1 MQFSVIICNN
11 INFNLAQQIKT
22 SNHHSPTNID
32 MNMKMDKTN
41 VQQPDDID
49 GDNDENADE
58 EMSDTEYL
66 TPSRS
71 DDKEERI
78 ID

>member
-1 MQFSVIICNN
+1 
-11 INFNLAQQIKT
+11 
-22 SNHHSPTNID
+22 
-32 MNMKMDKTN
+32 MKMDKTN

-58 EMSDTEYL
+58 ELSDTEYL
-66 TPSRS
+66 TSSTS

-78 ID
+78 ND